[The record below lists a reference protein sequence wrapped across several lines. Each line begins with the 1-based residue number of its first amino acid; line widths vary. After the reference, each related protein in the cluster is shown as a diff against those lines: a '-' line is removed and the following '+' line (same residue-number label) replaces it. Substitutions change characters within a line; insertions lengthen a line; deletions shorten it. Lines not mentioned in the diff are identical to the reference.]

1 MNIEQLL
8 MLIVALVLV
17 FVIFYIS
24 GAIVGQDW
32 SLPAP
37 YLVRVIAVAIV
48 AVVAIPLL
56 RSGAEQLQLGEL
68 GVLLA
73 FVILIIVVRFLM
85 VEELAVSD
93 EWLASIAISLVGV
106 VLIYV
111 VDALSQAVFDV
122 RILALF

>member
-37 YLVRVIAVAIV
+37 YLVRVVAVAIV

-106 VLIYV
+106 VLIYI

>member
-1 MNIEQLL
+1 ML

-37 YLVRVIAVAIV
+37 YLARVIAVAIV

>member
-17 FVIFYIS
+17 FVIFYIG

-56 RSGAEQLQLGEL
+56 RSGADQLQLGDL
-68 GVLLA
+68 GVLVA

-106 VLIYV
+106 VLIYI
-111 VDALSQAVFDV
+111 VDALSQWVFDV
-122 RILALF
+122 RILDLF

>member
-1 MNIEQLL
+1 ML

-37 YLVRVIAVAIV
+37 YLVRVVAVAIV

-106 VLIYV
+106 VLIYI

>member
-1 MNIEQLL
+1 MNIEQML

-32 SLPAP
+32 SMPAP

-48 AVVAIPLL
+48 AIVAIPLL

-106 VLIYV
+106 VLIYI

>member
-1 MNIEQLL
+1 VNIEQLL

-37 YLVRVIAVAIV
+37 YLARVIAVAIV

>member
-1 MNIEQLL
+1 LL

-37 YLVRVIAVAIV
+37 YLVRVVAVAIV

-106 VLIYV
+106 VLIYI

>member
-1 MNIEQLL
+1 VNIEQLL

>member
-1 MNIEQLL
+1 MSS
-8 MLIVALVLV
+8 
-17 FVIFYIS
+17 VIFYIS

>member
-1 MNIEQLL
+1 ML

-17 FVIFYIS
+17 FVIFYIG

-56 RSGAEQLQLGEL
+56 RSGADQLQLGDL
-68 GVLLA
+68 GVLVA

-106 VLIYV
+106 VLIYI
-111 VDALSQAVFDV
+111 VDALSQWVFDV
-122 RILALF
+122 RILDLF

>member
-1 MNIEQLL
+1 VNIEQLL

-37 YLVRVIAVAIV
+37 YLVRVVAVAIV

-106 VLIYV
+106 VLIYI

>member
-1 MNIEQLL
+1 ML

>member
-1 MNIEQLL
+1 LNIEQLL

-37 YLVRVIAVAIV
+37 YLVRVVAVAIV

-106 VLIYV
+106 VLIYI